1 MYMAVWAFS
10 KVDDSTNRS
19 LVFESIRNG
28 KSRFG
33 WSQRDEHN
41 LLLEQWSD
49 WHSKQQFLLEIQ
61 PNDWIV
67 HINTPEWGQCTAVKV
82 VGTYEFDEGVKSTHG
97 TDFRHSIP
105 VDSTTIC
112 VFSRRNDNVLPS
124 VNLRPRSRYHRV
136 YEEQDFHQ
144 SITNLRNN
152 SVDLSRESKGE
163 FYLKEKTK
171 AYLAEIT
178 SSIQQMNKS
187 KDLELYLAK
196 VFRKVEGVVDVK
208 DNGSGWGTDHGA
220 DLIVT
225 FKNLNFETKVVVQ
238 VKSFEGSHYSLEA
251 VSQIEEA
258 IKVYEANAGIIIT
271 TALSTESLEASV
283 QSLSDKIGKQID
295 LMAGEDVARFVL
307 KYAPEMV
314 FKV

>member
-10 KVDDSTNRS
+10 KVDDSTNSS

-82 VGTYEFDEGVKSTHG
+82 VGSYEFDEGVKSTHG

-112 VFSRRNDNVLPS
+112 VFSRRDDNVLPS

-208 DNGSGWGTDHGA
+208 ENGSGWGTDHGA

-271 TALSTESLEASV
+271 TAVSTESLEASV

>member
-1 MYMAVWAFS
+1 MAIWAFS
-10 KVDDSTNRS
+10 KVDDSENRS
-19 LVFESIRNG
+19 LIFESIRKG

-33 WSQRDEHN
+33 WSQKDEHN
-41 LLLEQWSD
+41 LLLEEWSE
-49 WHSKQQFLLEIQ
+49 WHSKQQFLLEVQ

-82 VGTYEFDEGVKSTHG
+82 IGCYEYDEGLQSTHG
-97 TDFRHSIP
+97 KDFRHAIP
-105 VDSTTIC
+105 VDVETIC
-112 VFSRRNDNVLPS
+112 VFQRRDDNVLPS

-144 SITNLRNN
+144 SIANLRDKKI
-152 SVDLSRESKGE
+152 DLSKNTKGE
-163 FYLKEKTK
+163 FYLKEKTES
-171 AYLAEIT
+171 YLTEIT

-187 KDLELYLAK
+187 KDLEIYLAK
-196 VFRKVEGVVDVK
+196 VFKKVEGVVDVK
-208 DNGSGWGTDHGA
+208 ENGAGWGTDHGA

-225 FKNLNFETKVVVQ
+225 FKNLNIENKVVVQ
-238 VKSFEGSHYSLEA
+238 IKSFEGSHHSLEA

-258 IKVYEANAGIIIT
+258 IDVYSANAGLIIT
-271 TALSTESLEASV
+271 TASSTEDLDAAI
-283 QSLSDKIGKQID
+283 QSLNEKLDKQID

>member
-1 MYMAVWAFS
+1 MAVWAFS

-271 TALSTESLEASV
+271 TAVSTESLEASV

>member
-1 MYMAVWAFS
+1 MAVWAFS

-112 VFSRRNDNVLPS
+112 VFFRRNDNVLPS

-208 DNGSGWGTDHGA
+208 ENGSGWGTDHGA

-271 TALSTESLEASV
+271 TAVSTESLEASV

>member
-1 MYMAVWAFS
+1 MAVWAFS

-112 VFSRRNDNVLPS
+112 VFSRRDDNVLPS

-196 VFRKVEGVVDVK
+196 VFRKVEGIVDVK
-208 DNGSGWGTDHGA
+208 ENGSGWGTDHGA

-238 VKSFEGSHYSLEA
+238 VKSFEGCHYSLEA

-271 TALSTESLEASV
+271 TAVSTESLEASV

-295 LMAGEDVARFVL
+295 LLAGEDVARFVL

>member
-1 MYMAVWAFS
+1 MAVWAFS

-82 VGTYEFDEGVKSTHG
+82 VGSYEFDEGVKSTHG

-112 VFSRRNDNVLPS
+112 VFSRRDDNVLPS

-208 DNGSGWGTDHGA
+208 ENGSGWGTDHGA

-271 TALSTESLEASV
+271 TAVSTESLEASV

>member
-1 MYMAVWAFS
+1 MAVWAFS

-19 LVFESIRNG
+19 LVFESVRNG

>member
-1 MYMAVWAFS
+1 MAVWAFS

-171 AYLAEIT
+171 AYLSEIT

-187 KDLELYLAK
+187 RDLELYLAK

>member
-1 MYMAVWAFS
+1 MAVWAFS

-82 VGTYEFDEGVKSTHG
+82 VGIYEFDEGVKSTHG

-112 VFSRRNDNVLPS
+112 VFSRRDDNVLPS

-196 VFRKVEGVVDVK
+196 VFRKVEGVVNVK
-208 DNGSGWGTDHGA
+208 ENGSGWGTDHGA

-271 TALSTESLEASV
+271 TAVSTESLEASV

>member
-1 MYMAVWAFS
+1 MAVWAFS
-10 KVDDSTNRS
+10 KVDDSTNSS

-82 VGTYEFDEGVKSTHG
+82 VGSYEFDEGVKSTHG

-112 VFSRRNDNVLPS
+112 VFSRRDDNVLPS

-208 DNGSGWGTDHGA
+208 ENGSGWGTDHGA

-271 TALSTESLEASV
+271 TAVSTESLEASV

>member
-1 MYMAVWAFS
+1 MAVWAFN

-19 LVFESIRNG
+19 LVFDSIRNG

-41 LLLEQWSD
+41 LLLEQRSD

-67 HINTPEWGQCTAVKV
+67 HINTPAWGQCTAVKV

-105 VDSTTIC
+105 VDSTTIY
-112 VFSRRNDNVLPS
+112 VFSRRDDNVLPS

-144 SITNLRNN
+144 SIINLRNN
-152 SVDLSRESKGE
+152 SIDLSRESKGE

-178 SSIQQMNKS
+178 SSIHQMNKS

-208 DNGSGWGTDHGA
+208 ENGAGWRTDHGA

-258 IKVYEANAGIIIT
+258 IEIYEANAGIIIT
-271 TALSTESLEASV
+271 TAVSTESLEFSV
-283 QSLSDKIGKQID
+283 QSLNDKIGKPID

-307 KYAPEMV
+307 KYAPEMI

>member
-1 MYMAVWAFS
+1 MAVWAFS

-61 PNDWIV
+61 SNDWIV
-67 HINTPEWGQCTAVKV
+67 HINTPKWGQCTAVKV

-112 VFSRRNDNVLPS
+112 VFSRRDDNVLPS

-208 DNGSGWGTDHGA
+208 ENGSGWGTDHGA

-258 IKVYEANAGIIIT
+258 VKVYEANAGIIIT
-271 TALSTESLEASV
+271 TAVSTESLEASV

>member
-1 MYMAVWAFS
+1 FS

>member
-1 MYMAVWAFS
+1 MAVWAFS

-82 VGTYEFDEGVKSTHG
+82 VGSYEFDEGVKSTHG

-112 VFSRRNDNVLPS
+112 VFSRRDDNVLPS

-187 KDLELYLAK
+187 KDLEHYLAK

-208 DNGSGWGTDHGA
+208 ENGSGWGTDHGA

-251 VSQIEEA
+251 VLQIEEA

-271 TALSTESLEASV
+271 TAVSTESLEASV

>member
-1 MYMAVWAFS
+1 M
-10 KVDDSTNRS
+10 
-19 LVFESIRNG
+19 
-28 KSRFG
+28 
-33 WSQRDEHN
+33 
-41 LLLEQWSD
+41 
-49 WHSKQQFLLEIQ
+49 
-61 PNDWIV
+61 
-67 HINTPEWGQCTAVKV
+67 
-82 VGTYEFDEGVKSTHG
+82 
-97 TDFRHSIP
+97 
-105 VDSTTIC
+105 
-112 VFSRRNDNVLPS
+112 
-124 VNLRPRSRYHRV
+124 

>member
-1 MYMAVWAFS
+1 MAVWAFS
-10 KVDDSTNRS
+10 KVDESTNRS

-82 VGTYEFDEGVKSTHG
+82 VGSYEFDEGVKSTHG

-112 VFSRRNDNVLPS
+112 VFSRRDDNVLPS

-208 DNGSGWGTDHGA
+208 ENGSGWGTDHGA

-271 TALSTESLEASV
+271 TAVSTESLEASV

>member
-1 MYMAVWAFS
+1 MAVWAFS
-10 KVDDSTNRS
+10 KVDDSTNSS
-19 LVFESIRNG
+19 LVFESIQNG

-82 VGTYEFDEGVKSTHG
+82 VGNYEFDEGVKSTHG

-112 VFSRRNDNVLPS
+112 VFSRRDDNVLPS

-163 FYLKEKTK
+163 FYLKERTK

-196 VFRKVEGVVDVK
+196 VFRKVEGVIDVK
-208 DNGSGWGTDHGA
+208 KNGSGWGTDHGA

-271 TALSTESLEASV
+271 TAVSTESLEASV

>member
-1 MYMAVWAFS
+1 MAVWAFS

>member
-1 MYMAVWAFS
+1 MAVWAFS
-10 KVDDSTNRS
+10 KVDDSTNSS

-67 HINTPEWGQCTAVKV
+67 HINTPEGGQCTAVKV
-82 VGTYEFDEGVKSTHG
+82 VGSYEFDEGVKSTHG

-112 VFSRRNDNVLPS
+112 VFSRRDDNVLPS

-208 DNGSGWGTDHGA
+208 ENGSGWGTDHGA

-225 FKNLNFETKVVVQ
+225 FKNLNFET
-238 VKSFEGSHYSLEA
+238 
-251 VSQIEEA
+251 I
-258 IKVYEANAGIIIT
+258 
-271 TALSTESLEASV
+271 
-283 QSLSDKIGKQID
+283 
-295 LMAGEDVARFVL
+295 
-307 KYAPEMV
+307 
-314 FKV
+314 FKPRPFGF